1 MIFMKVY
8 RSRKSGEKI
17 IETYDR
23 LLSLW
28 NCDKK
33 ERDIETTYGMTHVI
47 ECGDEDFEPLVLFHG
62 VGDDSA
68 LMWIFNARYLSQ
80 HYHVFAIDT
89 MGGPGKSRPNSNYN
103 KDFDDIRW
111 IDEVLNG
118 LGIEKARFAGV
129 SMGGYLVQAYSLKR
143 PERVIHAISIAWS
156 VPVEKKL
163 STGEKFKALTA
174 TFLPEALFPTQKN
187 IYGLIRKLSGKN
199 YSVFTENKD
208 IMEHYGWLIKGFNN
222 ASMGKHK
229 VMTFTT
235 EEADSI
241 RDKVTYL
248 VGNDDPFQRFGGRT
262 ALIENHMNT
271 GFYDGA
277 GHGLNHELADE
288 INKRMI
294 EEFMRCSKCML

>member
-1 MIFMKVY
+1 MKVY

-28 NCDKK
+28 NCEIK
-33 ERDIETTYGMTHVI
+33 ERDIETKYGITHVI
-47 ECGDEDFEPLVLFHG
+47 ECGDEALEPLVLFHG

-68 LMWIFNARYLSQ
+68 LMWIFNAPYLSQ

-103 KDFDDIRW
+103 KEFDDILW
-111 IDEVLNG
+111 IDEVLG
-118 LGIEKARFAGV
+118 GIGIDRSRFAGV

-143 PERVIHAISIAWS
+143 PERVIHAISIAWA
-156 VPVEKKL
+156 VPVEKHLSNGDKL
-163 STGEKFKALTA
+163 KALTA
-174 TFLPEALFPTQKN
+174 TFLPEALFPTKKN

-199 YSVFTENKD
+199 YRVFTENSD

-222 ASMGKHK
+222 GSMRNHK
-229 VMTFTT
+229 IMTFTT

-248 VGNDDPFQRFGGRT
+248 VGNDDPFQKFGGRQ
-262 ALIENHMNT
+262 ALIDNNMNT
-271 GFYDGA
+271 EFYDGA
-277 GHGLNHELADE
+277 GHGLNHEFADE
-288 INKRMI
+288 INKRII
-294 EEFMRCSKCML
+294 EEFMK